1 MLRRRLL
8 SFKYAFKGI
17 AYLFV
22 SQPHARF
29 HAVAAIAVVLL
40 GLWLQIDRTDW
51 ALLTL
56 SIGGVLMA
64 EAFNTAL
71 EELTDLVSPEYHL
84 LAGRTKDVAAGAV
97 LLFAMAALVVG
108 GLIFIP
114 KLLQWWMSTGTY

>member
-8 SFKYAFKGI
+8 SFKYAFQGV

-29 HAVAAIAVVLL
+29 HGLATIIVVIL
-40 GLWLQIDRTDW
+40 GFWLQVDRTEW
-51 ALLTL
+51 SLLTL

-71 EELTDLVSPEYHL
+71 EELTNLVSPEYHL

-97 LLFAMAALVVG
+97 LLFSMAALIIG
-108 GLIFIP
+108 GLIFLP
-114 KLLQWWMSTGTY
+114 KLLHW